1 MTTHNTSDRERL
13 TARIRALLEKS
24 RPDQLQRLMTD
35 IMESGQPARPTHNA
49 TERLQ

>member
-13 TARIRALLEKS
+13 AARIRALLEKS
-24 RPDQLQRLMTD
+24 RPEQLERLMAD
-35 IMESGQPARPTHNA
+35 ILETGQPARPTHNA